1 MEFFI
6 DSANVFEVEQWA
18 STGMI
23 MGVTTNPTLIAQS
36 GRAIKDV
43 LAQICSLVEGP
54 ISAEVTL
61 PDVSGMLAEA
71 EILSAIADNI
81 IIKVPLTKD
90 GLKACDR
97 LTKQGIGVNVTL
109 CFSAAQALL
118 AANSGATFISP
129 FMGRLDDI
137 GESGVGLIADIREIY
152 EKGGYETAILAASVR
167 NADHVVAAA
176 KAGAHVA
183 TLPPKVLEGLYAHP
197 LTTKGLELFEKDW
210 QATGQTILDK

>member
-71 EILSAIADNI
+71 EVLSAIADNI

-210 QATGQTILDK
+210 QATGQTILDN

>member
-71 EILSAIADNI
+71 EVLSAIADNI